1 MKTPP
6 KVTLPDRSKLGF
18 DWPGKEWQADYQ
30 SVDVGEYRR
39 NRSIMSHTVAL
50 FSADESPS
58 DAFARAGSRLGLGL
72 YLYQ

>member
-1 MKTPP
+1 
-6 KVTLPDRSKLGF
+6 V
-18 DWPGKEWQADYQ
+18 EWQADYQ

-39 NRSIMSHTVAL
+39 NRSIMPYTVAL

-58 DAFARAGSRLGLGL
+58 DGFAESGSRLGLGL